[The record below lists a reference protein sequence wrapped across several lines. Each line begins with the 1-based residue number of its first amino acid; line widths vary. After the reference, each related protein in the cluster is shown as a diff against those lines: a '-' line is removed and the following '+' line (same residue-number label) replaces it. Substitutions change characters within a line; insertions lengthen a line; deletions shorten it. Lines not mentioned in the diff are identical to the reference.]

1 MVQMLTLFSP
11 IAFRAANIYL
21 ESDSGS
27 AMNKGRTIY
36 KERLFGF
43 VFFFF
48 FNQERYKFHRYLQW
62 KRTTECFC
70 FLNCSTLHL
79 SAYLRLGRE
88 GLSF

>member
-43 VFFFF
+43 VFFFLI
-48 FNQERYKFHRYLQW
+48 K
-62 KRTTECFC
+62 KDT
-70 FLNCSTLHL
+70 
-79 SAYLRLGRE
+79 
-88 GLSF
+88 SFTDICNGKEPQSVFVS